1 MAYPEFVVTPI
12 EHEVHRELKGAPL
25 GPDSLL
31 WQYFDNR
38 MAFEASAGIK
48 QLMMYG
54 IDAGVAQHSNF
65 FNEVVE
71 RTMRS
76 MVQIG
81 DTVFDLDK
89 GERMGKMIRDYH
101 TNVKG
106 FDATGHRYHALNPQL
121 FADTHLTFVDGVFD
135 VADRYDEH
143 DLTYAEREQLYAES
157 VSWYHQYGVSDRH
170 LPKNYADYKQRSD
183 ELADT
188 YVLTDTARRALEFAV
203 KGKLPRPNVV
213 PRAAWSILGVPA
225 KPATNFAGSL
235 IVSGLPEQVRDK
247 YKKEI
252 PYTSADKVQVQL
264 FEVAVRNGWN
274 KLPGY
279 IRYPEAAYQAFRRE
293 GRYVGLGDH
302 LYEASKSVGSTALR
316 TARSAR
322 ALLPN
327 GF

>member
-1 MAYPEFVVTPI
+1 MAHPEFVATPI
-12 EHEVHRELKGAPL
+12 EHIVHKELEGAPL

-31 WQYFDNR
+31 WKYFDNR

-81 DTVFDLDK
+81 DTVFDLDE
-89 GERMGKMIRDYH
+89 GERIGKTIRDYH
-101 TNVKG
+101 TGVKG
-106 FDATGHRYHALNPQL
+106 FDATGHKYHALNPQL
-121 FADTHLTFVDGVFD
+121 FADTHLTFVDGVYD
-135 VADRYDEH
+135 VADRYDNH
-143 DLTYAEREQLYAES
+143 DLTYSEREQLYAES
-157 VSWYHQYGVSDRH
+157 ITWYHQYGVSDRY
-170 LPKNYADYKQRSD
+170 LPTNYAEYKQRSD
-183 ELADT
+183 ELADS
-188 YVLTDTARRALEFAV
+188 YVLTDTAKRALEFAV
-203 KGKLPRPNVV
+203 KGKLPRPNAV
-213 PRAAWSILGVPA
+213 PRVAWSMLGIPA

-235 IVSGLPEQVRDK
+235 IVSGLPEQVREK

-252 PYTSADKVQVQL
+252 PFKAVDKVQVQL

-279 IRYPEAAYQAFRRE
+279 IRYPEGAYNAMRRE
-293 GRYVGLGDH
+293 GQFNDASDQMFAL
-302 LYEASKSVGSTALR
+302 SKSFGSTILR
-316 TARSAR
+316 KARSAR
-322 ALLPN
+322 GLLPS